1 MEHIE
6 KVLLVPFYVG
16 LSVVDSSKLVL
27 HFSVSKQIPLACLQ
41 AQSSI
46 SFSSVSSFFPF
57 FFLFFCMCNIYHLS
71 SQYFVASQ
79 KVYLKVFF

>member
-6 KVLLVPFYVG
+6 KVILVPFYVG

-27 HFSVSKQIPLACLQ
+27 HFSVGKQISLACLQ

-46 SFSSVSSFFPF
+46 SFSSVSSFFFHFLYF
-57 FFLFFCMCNIYHLS
+57 FECVTYTIT
-71 SQYFVASQ
+71 
-79 KVYLKVFF
+79 

>member
-6 KVLLVPFYVG
+6 KVILVPFYVG

-46 SFSSVSSFFPF
+46 SFSSVSSFFHYFKF
-57 FFLFFCMCNIYHLS
+57 FVCVTYTII
-71 SQYFVASQ
+71 
-79 KVYLKVFF
+79 